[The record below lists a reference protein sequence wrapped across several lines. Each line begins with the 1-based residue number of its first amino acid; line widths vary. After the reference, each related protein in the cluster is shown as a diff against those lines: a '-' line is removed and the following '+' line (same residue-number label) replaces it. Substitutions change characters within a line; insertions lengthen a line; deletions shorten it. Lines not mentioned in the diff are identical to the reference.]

1 METDNEEKKPATIY
15 RDISYEKF
23 ERWYEKMKEKLNEL
37 KEKYEER

>member
-1 METDNEEKKPATIY
+1 MAADNEEKKPAIIY